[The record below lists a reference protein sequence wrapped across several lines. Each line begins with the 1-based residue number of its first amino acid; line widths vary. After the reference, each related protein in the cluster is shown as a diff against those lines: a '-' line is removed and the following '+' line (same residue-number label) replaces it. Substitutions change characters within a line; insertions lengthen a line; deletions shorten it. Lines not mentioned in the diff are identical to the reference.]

1 MLRSWFIG
9 IVTIVLIAIYLS
21 RHWISEFLSI
31 PDAFQHPLQLILNF
45 FIFAFGSSLGVR
57 TLSWIWRK
65 RKNLKPGEHDTLIIG
80 LTNIWYLLQ
89 AGALFMTILGFWGI
103 DYRTLFT
110 TLSIVAAAIA
120 IIAKDYI
127 SELISGI
134 IISFSGEISI
144 DDYVQIAGHKG
155 KILDLTLTKV
165 ALLNDDDEIVF
176 IPNNKVYS
184 SEIINFTKGAIRR
197 ISVEFDLDIKALKT
211 VEELE
216 RDLILAVSS
225 YAMHIEPDSYAL
237 KAVALE
243 KDRISFKFQ
252 YVLRHRDREL
262 ERNIRKQT
270 IRSVVNYINTHVHA
284 AEID

>member
-21 RHWISEFLSI
+21 RHWLNEFLSI
-31 PDAFQHPLQLILNF
+31 PVAFQHPLHLMLNF
-45 FIFAFGSSLGVR
+45 FIFAFGSALVVR
-57 TLSWIWRK
+57 ILSWIWRR

-80 LTNIWYLLQ
+80 LTNIWYMLQ
-89 AGALFMTILGFWGI
+89 AGALIMTILGFWGI

-197 ISVEFDLDIKALKT
+197 ISIEFDLDIKALKT

-237 KAVALE
+237 KTVALE
-243 KDRISFKFQ
+243 KDSISFKFQ

-262 ERNIRKQT
+262 ERSIRKQT